1 MPSRIIVCGLNSIG
15 YRILCLLRRQNAEVV
30 GIHDSPIIDEPSLV
44 VGDPKSLDVLERA
57 NLQNAH
63 TLVITYPDDS
73 LNLDILMQ
81 ARLLNPRLRIIS
93 RLFNENLG
101 DRLDHTLP
109 EHTSMSVASIAAP
122 IFAFAGMGNR
132 AIGQLRLFQQT
143 WPIYEEYIHTQHPW
157 YNKLLNEI
165 WDNRSQM
172 LIAYLTS
179 DREISLVEAMNL
191 KRRLQ
196 EGDRLIVGTQPTIR
210 NSQASWLK
218 QGRHMLESLRR
229 FPHQSQSTLITFL
242 VLLLTIL
249 LATSIYT
256 DFGWAKTSPI
266 DALYFSVGMIT
277 GAGGNEGVAE
287 HASPSVKLFTV
298 VMMLVGAGVIGI
310 SYALLNDL
318 VLGSRLRQ
326 VWDVA
331 RVPQRDHYI
340 ICGLGS
346 LGIRIAAHLQGQGHE
361 IVAIEQDGSSRF
373 LSMARSQQIPV
384 ILGDATLS
392 ATLKMA
398 HLAQAAALLAVA
410 SDDMTNLEI
419 ALTAKDL
426 APKLPIV
433 VRSQHPEK
441 AQRMQ
446 QVFDFEAVLSPP
458 ELAAPVFAAAAL
470 GGKVFGS
477 GLIGDSLWIGLS
489 LLVTPAHPFCG
500 KSVETVAI
508 AADLV
513 PLYLETTHQS
523 IHGVQLLKAHLHPN
537 DVLHLTIP
545 ATNLERLWRTTAV
558 VMS

>member
-1 MPSRIIVCGLNSIG
+1 MPPRIVVCGLNAIG
-15 YRILCLLRRQNAEVV
+15 YRILCLLRQQNAEVV
-30 GIHDSPIIDEPSLV
+30 GIHDAPIAHEPSLV
-44 VGDPKSLDVLERA
+44 IGNPRSPDVLTHA
-57 NLQNAH
+57 NLQTAQ
-63 TLVITYPDDS
+63 TLIVAYSDDA

-81 ARLLNPRLRIIS
+81 ARLINPRLRIIS
-93 RLFNENLG
+93 RLFNVNLG

-109 EHTSMSVASIAAP
+109 EHTSMSVAAIAAP
-122 IFAFAGMGNR
+122 IFAFAAMGNR
-132 AIGQLRLFQQT
+132 AIGQLQLFEKT

-157 YNKLLNEI
+157 CNLPLSDL
-165 WDNRSQM
+165 WDNRTRM
-172 LIAYLTS
+172 LITYLTS
-179 DREISLVEAMNL
+179 DREISLVEAMSL

-196 EGDRLIVGTQPTIR
+196 DGDRLIVGTQPTIR
-210 NSQASWLK
+210 TAQASWLK
-218 QGRHMLESLRR
+218 QIRPMLESLRR
-229 FPHQSQSTLITFL
+229 FPRQSQSTLITFL

-249 LATSIYT
+249 MATLIYT
-256 DFGWAKTSPI
+256 DFGWAKISPV

-287 HASPSVKLFTV
+287 DASPSVKLFTV

-310 SYALLNDL
+310 CYALLNDL

-331 RVPQRDHYI
+331 RVPQRHHYI

-346 LGIRIAAHLQGQGHE
+346 LGIRIAAQLQSQGHD
-361 IVAIEQDGSSRF
+361 VVVIEKDGSSRF

-384 ILGDATLS
+384 IMGDATLA
-392 ATLKMA
+392 ATLQMA
-398 HLAQAAALLAVA
+398 HLCQAAALLAVVD
-410 SDDMTNLEI
+410 DDMINLEI
-419 ALTAKDL
+419 ALTAKDI

-477 GLIGDSLWIGLS
+477 GMIGDSLWIGLS

-500 KSVETVAI
+500 ECVENVAI

-513 PLYLETTHQS
+513 PLYLETPHQT
-523 IHGVQLLKAHLHPN
+523 IHGSQLLKTHLHPN

-545 ATNLERLWRTTAV
+545 ATNLERLWRTTA
-558 VMS
+558 SAIR